1 MIEVIVVLIMLAI
14 LGAVVASRVFSTE
27 TYELAA
33 QAEVVKTHLRYAQT
47 RAMGSDTIWGI
58 DFNGSTYSLFRNG
71 DTGDTM
77 TLPGEDS
84 DPVTLPSGMSVSG
97 AGIVSFDNWGKPY
110 TDETGGTSQV
120 GERTIT
126 VSSGSDTELI
136 TITPN
141 TGFVS

>member
-33 QAEVVKTHLRYAQT
+33 QAEVVKTHLRYAQP
-47 RAMGSDTIWGI
+47 RAMGSDTIWGS